1 MKPGLLPAPFL
12 NFMVKLQV
20 APKASEAIDS
30 LMASG
35 MDHHLLVKEGDYIEM
50 MTLLCKYMGV
60 KKVTF

>member
-1 MKPGLLPAPFL
+1 
-12 NFMVKLQV
+12 
-20 APKASEAIDS
+20 
-30 LMASG
+30 MASG